1 MIVVLQ
7 LNMFKPNSIGSSEI
21 ALMHGFA
28 WTFAGRICY
37 NAFFLWPSSYVVM
50 QVRFMLDEH

>member
-1 MIVVLQ
+1 
-7 LNMFKPNSIGSSEI
+7 MFKPNSIGSSEI